1 VWIKRSFLAI
11 LFAVFSVVLL
21 VSQVQSTPVA
31 VPFVSSTQTSQAS
44 EALWQALLP
53 IAQQLPQ
60 QFKDYQASL
69 SQQTNSLQISNQKL
83 TDNVKSLTESQ
94 RLSQEQ
100 VATLEDKLTLLQK
113 DLSASTASTIQAQ
126 MQAKLAGAEL
136 GAFKIGCVTL
146 GVVVVGAGIY
156 ELGRY
161 YKKWN

>member
-1 VWIKRSFLAI
+1 MWIKRSFLAI
-11 LFAVFSVVLL
+11 LFAVFYVVLL

-31 VPFVSSTQTSQAS
+31 VLSVSSTQTSQAS

-60 QFKDYQASL
+60 HYKGYQASL
-69 SQQTNSLQISNQKL
+69 SQQTNLLQINNQKL
-83 TDNVKSLTESQ
+83 ADNVKSLTESQ
-94 RLSQEQ
+94 RLFQEQ
-100 VATLEDKLTLLQK
+100 VATLESKLTLLQK
-113 DLSASTASTIQAQ
+113 DLSDSTASTIKAQ
-126 MQAKLAGAEL
+126 QQAKLAGAKL